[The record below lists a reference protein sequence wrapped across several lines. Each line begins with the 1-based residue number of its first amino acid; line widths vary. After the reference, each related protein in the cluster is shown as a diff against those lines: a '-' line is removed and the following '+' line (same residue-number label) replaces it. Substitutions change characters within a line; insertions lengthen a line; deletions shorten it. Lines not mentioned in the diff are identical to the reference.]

1 MKIISL
7 SEFIQTG
14 KFGGISLREPR
25 KTIFHKLDIPETELE
40 HFDFNNIEFQFNNEE
55 LVCLIF
61 FIEHCGNVFEK
72 SEALDID
79 DFDFFKH
86 MPIEKF
92 KTYCLNNA
100 LVIIKE
106 YHLSQDTSIELE
118 NGVNLVF
125 EKNKLTSIAVM
136 DNLRI

>member
-1 MKIISL
+1 MKIVSL
-7 SEFIQTG
+7 SNFIKTG
-14 KFGGISLREPR
+14 KFGEVYLGDLR
-25 KTIFHKLDIPETELE
+25 KDIFHKLNIPENELE
-40 HFDFNNIEFQFNNEE
+40 HFEFNNLEFQFNNKE

-61 FIEHCGNVFEK
+61 FIDHCGNIFKK
-72 SEALDID
+72 SETLDIS